1 VATAAAVAVLVA
13 VEAVLVVVI
22 VVGAVADFMVVVV
35 FEGNTKNQTTT
46 QKEEHMRV
54 KAAQLTVITSLAAMM
69 LVSVGAAW
77 SQAPADTAQGGAE
90 GALAAAAIHV
100 TATVVALDPAK
111 RSVSIVGPL
120 GQTNTYICGPA
131 VRNYDQIKV
140 GDKVKATYVE
150 SVAVAASPA
159 SAPASVGGGGAIA
172 VAPKGAMPGVV
183 MAKTIEITDKIE
195 AIDTATRTI
204 TLEGVMGHP
213 KTVKA
218 GPHVDLAALKTGDD
232 VRLRITQA
240 LAIRV
245 EKPEAGGDAD

>member
-1 VATAAAVAVLVA
+1 VAVDFMAAAAF
-13 VEAVLVVVI
+13 
-22 VVGAVADFMVVVV
+22 ADNA
-35 FEGNTKNQTTT
+35 ENETTM

-77 SQAPADTAQGGAE
+77 SQAPAETPQGGAE

-159 SAPASVGGGGAIA
+159 SAPASIGAGGTVA

-245 EKPEAGGDAD
+245 EKPEAGSDAD

>member
-1 VATAAAVAVLVA
+1 MSVRTARLAVIALLSAIMVAAVGSARGQ
-13 VEAVLVVVI
+13 EAA
-22 VVGAVADFMVVVV
+22 G
-35 FEGNTKNQTTT
+35 TT
-46 QKEEHMRV
+46 
-54 KAAQLTVITSLAAMM
+54 
-69 LVSVGAAW
+69 
-77 SQAPADTAQGGAE
+77 PGGAE
-90 GALAAAAIHV
+90 GAIEATALHV
-100 TATVVALDPAK
+100 TATVVAVDAAE
-111 RSVSIVGPL
+111 RSVSVVGPL
-120 GQTNTYICGPA
+120 GRTNTYTCGPA
-131 VRNYDQIKV
+131 VRNFDQIKV

-183 MAKTIEITDKIE
+183 MAKTTEITDKIE
-195 AIDTATRTI
+195 AIDTATRTV

-218 GPHVDLAALKTGDD
+218 GPHVDLAALKVGDN

-245 EKPEAGGDAD
+245 EKPEAAGGE